1 MRIFLLSSLYFLL
14 GILLKGMINDQHWMI
29 RFSSFEPSLFLEEP
43 IKLYFIVIRITN
55 EKWICCLPL
64 EHLMNTIFLWYRGEY
79 YKKIYQFCKYDNISF
94 WLFAVL
100 PYLRIW
106 EFFLKWMSVPP
117 SNCYVWPATLTKQI
131 HCAMLLSNCKVA
143 NSKSSLSQSS
153 PFFLSN
159 SGSHGLTKN
168 E

>member
-1 MRIFLLSSLYFLL
+1 MSSLYFLL

-106 EFFLKWMSVPP
+106 EFFWNGCQFLLV
-117 SNCYVWPATLTKQI
+117 I
-131 HCAMLLSNCKVA
+131 AMFGQPFWQN
-143 NSKSSLSQSS
+143 KSTVLCC
-153 PFFLSN
+153 
-159 SGSHGLTKN
+159 
-168 E
+168 